1 MESDMRKLL
10 MAFIVV
16 FASLT
21 GAQALAAE
29 PATDK
34 DKARAE
40 IDQTA
45 QTVLSTLFKA
55 KPAAMEAMPK
65 AAGFAVFSNY
75 GLTILY
81 LGGGAGKG
89 VAVNNKTKQH
99 TYMRMVEAKAGLGLG
114 VKKSQVV
121 FIFETEEA
129 LKRFVDK
136 GWEFGGQVTGAAK
149 TAEMGGA
156 FQDAFRVGEG
166 VLMYQLTDAGLTA
179 ELTLTGTKYF
189 KDDELN

>member
-1 MESDMRKLL
+1 MRYLL
-10 MAFIVV
+10 MAFI
-16 FASLT
+16 FGITSLT
-21 GAQALAAE
+21 GAQALATE
-29 PATDK
+29 PVADK
-34 DKARAE
+34 DKTRAE
-40 IDQTA
+40 IRKNA
-45 QTVLSTLFKA
+45 ESVLSALFKA

-81 LGGGAGKG
+81 LGGGVGKG

-99 TYMRMVEAKAGLGLG
+99 TYMRMLEAQAGLGLG
-114 VKKSQVV
+114 VKKYQVV
-121 FIFETEEA
+121 FIFETEAA
-129 LKRFVDK
+129 LNRFIDK

-156 FQDAFRVGEG
+156 FQDAFRVGDG
-166 VLMYQLTDAGLTA
+166 VWMYQLTDAGLTA

>member
-1 MESDMRKLL
+1 
-10 MAFIVV
+10 MAFLLG
-16 FASLT
+16 FTSLT
-21 GAQALAAE
+21 GIQVLAAD

-40 IDQTA
+40 IDKTA
-45 QTVLSTLFKA
+45 QTVLTALFKA
-55 KPAAMEAMPK
+55 KPAAMETMPK
-65 AAGFAVFSNY
+65 SAGFAVFSNY

-81 LGGGAGKG
+81 LGGGVGKG

-99 TYMRMVEAKAGLGLG
+99 TYMRMLEAQAGLGLG
-114 VKKSQVV
+114 VKKYQVV
-121 FIFETEEA
+121 FIFETEAA
-129 LKRFVDK
+129 LNRFIDK

-166 VLMYQLTDAGLTA
+166 VWMYPLTDAGLTA